1 MAKIV
6 IKVGS
11 NLLVKP
17 NGDIDKSYIIELSR
31 TIAGLKKKGNSCI
44 LITSGAKAAG
54 YGKAQK
60 ANCEEELYIKQ
71 ALCAIGQ
78 VQLMK
83 LYELAFDMY
92 DEKVAQIL
100 INRDDFGH
108 RQRFLNLRNT
118 LIGLNEMGFIPIANE
133 NDTVAT
139 SEITFGDNDIL
150 AAMTAIG
157 WKSDYLFLLSSVDG
171 LMDDQDRLIKVFTKD
186 VVLKKME
193 KTQWG
198 SGGIETK
205 IRAARAA
212 SAAGVRGCICNGR
225 DLSAIERFLAG
236 QNPGTGF
243 EPSKKPASKKAWIG
257 FLSHTKG
264 EIIINNGAKRALMMK
279 KSLLPVGIVDV
290 KGSFEIGD
298 VIDVRT
304 VDGEKI
310 GRGIVNFSS
319 SQTRGIM
326 GYQSSQLTQ
335 QLNRSGSTCIVHV
348 DNFWLV
354 PE

>member
-1 MAKIV
+1 MSKVV

-11 NLLVKP
+11 NLLIKQ
-17 NGDIDKSYIIELSR
+17 NGEIDKGYIIELARVISR
-31 TIAGLKKKGNSCI
+31 LNENGNTCI

-60 ANCEEELYIKQ
+60 ANIEEDLYIKQ

-92 DEKVAQIL
+92 DKKVAQIL

-108 RQRFLNLRNT
+108 RERFLNLRNT

-133 NDTVAT
+133 NDTVST
-139 SEITFGDNDIL
+139 NEITFGDNDIL

-157 WKSDYLFLLSSVDG
+157 WKSDYLLLLSSVDG
-171 LMDDQDRLIKVFTKD
+171 LLDDQNTFIKVFSSDIK
-186 VVLKKME
+186 LKKMR
-193 KTQWG
+193 KTLWG

-212 SAAGVRGCICNGR
+212 SAAGVNSCICDGR
-225 DLSAIERFLAG
+225 QPVNIQRFLKG
-236 QNPGTGF
+236 ENPGTVF
-243 EPSKKPASKKAWIG
+243 EPLETPASKKAWIG
-257 FLSHTKG
+257 FLSRSKG
-264 EIIINNGAKRALMMK
+264 EIIINSGAKKALMTK
-279 KSLLPVGIVDV
+279 KSLLPVGVVGVD
-290 KGSFEIGD
+290 GSFEFGD
-298 VIDVRT
+298 VIDVKT
-304 VDGEKI
+304 TDGVKI
-310 GRGIVNFSS
+310 GRGIANFSAT
-319 SQTRGIM
+319 QTKLIM
-326 GYQSSQLTQ
+326 GCQSSQLQ
-335 QLNRSGSTCIVHV
+335 EKLNYDCPNCLIHV

-354 PE
+354 LE

>member
-1 MAKIV
+1 MSKVV

-11 NLLVKP
+11 NLLVKQT
-17 NGDIDKSYIIELSR
+17 GEIDKSYIIELARVIS
-31 TIAGLKKKGNSCI
+31 GLKEKGNTCI

-60 ANCEEELYIKQ
+60 ENIEEDLYIKQ

-108 RQRFLNLRNT
+108 RERFLNLRNT

-133 NDTVAT
+133 NDTVST
-139 SEITFGDNDIL
+139 NEITFGDNDIL

-157 WKSDYLFLLSSVDG
+157 WKSDYLLLLSSVEG
-171 LMDDQDRLIKVFTKD
+171 LLDDKGKLIKMFSSETK
-186 VVLKKME
+186 LKKMA

-212 SAAGVRGCICNGR
+212 SAAGVSCCICNGR
-225 DLSAIERFLAG
+225 DLANIQRFIHG
-236 QNPGTGF
+236 ENPGTNF
-243 EPSKKPASKKAWIG
+243 QPSRMPASKKAWIG
-257 FLSHTKG
+257 FLSKSKG
-264 EIIINNGAKRALMMK
+264 EIIINEGAKKALMKK

-290 KGSFEIGD
+290 KGAFAVGD
-298 VIDVRT
+298 VIDVKMS
-304 VDGEKI
+304 DGSLI
-310 GRGIVNFSS
+310 GRGIANFSK
-319 SQTRGIM
+319 SQAKKIM
-326 GYQSSQLTQ
+326 GCQSTQLKEK
-335 QLNRSGSTCIVHV
+335 LNYDCPNCFIHV

-354 PE
+354 YD

>member
-1 MAKIV
+1 MSKVV

-11 NLLVKP
+11 NLLIKQT
-17 NGDIDKSYIIELSR
+17 GEIDKSYIIELARVVS
-31 TIAGLKKKGNSCI
+31 GLKGNGHTCI

-60 ANCEEELYIKQ
+60 ANVEEDLYIKQ

-108 RQRFLNLRNT
+108 RERFLNLRNT

-133 NDTVAT
+133 NDTVST
-139 SEITFGDNDIL
+139 NEITFGDNDIL

-157 WKSDYLFLLSSVDG
+157 WKSDYLLLLSSVDG
-171 LMDDQDRLIKVFTKD
+171 LLDGNDKLIKTFTPETK
-186 VVLKKME
+186 LKKIE

-205 IRAARAA
+205 VRAARAA
-212 SAAGVRGCICNGR
+212 SAAGVSCCICNGR
-225 DLSAIERFLAG
+225 DLANIQRFIHG
-236 QNPGTGF
+236 ENPGTKF
-243 EPSKKPASKKAWIG
+243 EPSKMPGSKKAWIG
-257 FLSHTKG
+257 FLSKSNG
-264 EIIINNGAKRALMMK
+264 EIIINEGAKKALMMK
-279 KSLLPVGIVDV
+279 KSLLPVGIIAVS
-290 KGSFEIGD
+290 GSFTIGD
-298 VIDVRT
+298 VIDVKT
-304 VDGEKI
+304 ADGFQI
-310 GRGIVNFSS
+310 GRGIANFSAN
-319 SQTRGIM
+319 QAKKIIGC
-326 GYQSSQLTQ
+326 QSTQ
-335 QLNRSGSTCIVHV
+335 IKEKLHYDSPNCFIHV
-348 DNFWLV
+348 DNFWLSTN
-354 PE
+354 

>member
-1 MAKIV
+1 MSKVV

-11 NLLVKP
+11 NLLMKQ
-17 NGDIDKSYIIELSR
+17 NGEINKSYIIELARVIS
-31 TIAGLKKKGNSCI
+31 GLKENGNTCI

-60 ANCEEELYIKQ
+60 ANIEEDLYIKQ

-108 RQRFLNLRNT
+108 RERFLNLRNT

-133 NDTVAT
+133 NDTVST
-139 SEITFGDNDIL
+139 NEITFGDNDIL

-157 WKSDYLFLLSSVDG
+157 WKSDFLLLLSSVDG
-171 LMDDQDRLIKVFTKD
+171 LLDDQNRLIKEFTTDTK
-186 VVLKKME
+186 LKKME
-193 KTQWG
+193 KTRWG

-212 SAAGVRGCICNGR
+212 SAAGVSSCICNGR
-225 DLSAIERFLAG
+225 ELNNVQRFLQG
-236 QNPGTGF
+236 ENPGTIF
-243 EPSKKPASKKAWIG
+243 EPLKTPASKKAWIG
-257 FLSHTKG
+257 FLSRTKG
-264 EIIINNGAKRALMMK
+264 EIIINLGAKKALMMK
-279 KSLLPVGIVDV
+279 KSLLPVGVVDV
-290 KGSFEIGD
+290 KGSFEFGD
-298 VIDVRT
+298 VIDVKT
-304 VDGEKI
+304 TDGVKI
-310 GRGIVNFSS
+310 GRGIANFSA
-319 SQTRGIM
+319 SQTKLIKGC
-326 GYQSSQLTQ
+326 QSTQ
-335 QLNRSGSTCIVHV
+335 FKEKLNYDCPSCLIHV
-348 DNFWLV
+348 DNFWLL
-354 PE
+354 PK